1 MPTTKINSTKINYNN
16 ISRKARIMILQP
28 ELNKCMNNQPFEVNY
43 QLPKKKK
50 VTLEDIMNRLD
61 NIDSRLDNIESRL
74 DKVED
79 VLDQHS
85 KAITGI
91 QDILTRNNLK

>member
-1 MPTTKINSTKINYNN
+1 MPHQS
-16 ISRKARIMILQP
+16 
-28 ELNKCMNNQPFEVNY
+28 FEINY

-61 NIDSRLDNIESRL
+61 NMDSRLDNIDSRL

-79 VLDQHS
+79 
-85 KAITGI
+85 
-91 QDILTRNNLK
+91 ILKRNNLK

>member
-1 MPTTKINSTKINYNN
+1 MPTTKTNSTKINYNN
-16 ISRKARIMILQP
+16 ISRKARIMISQP

-50 VTLEDIMNRLD
+50 VTLEDIA
-61 NIDSRLDNIESRL
+61 IRL
-74 DKVED
+74 DKIED

-85 KAITGI
+85 KAITRI